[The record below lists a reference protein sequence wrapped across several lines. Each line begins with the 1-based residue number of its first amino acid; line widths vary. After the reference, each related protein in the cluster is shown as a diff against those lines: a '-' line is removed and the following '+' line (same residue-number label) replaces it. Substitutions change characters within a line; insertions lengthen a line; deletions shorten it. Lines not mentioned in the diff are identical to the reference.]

1 MLTAYFD
8 ESGHSKDPKSQ
19 FCGMGGFT
27 ADSTAWER
35 LSEVWRAA
43 LAEAGVSGAFHMRH
57 FAHRRGEFKGWT
69 EEQRQSLFG
78 KLVDVI
84 AEIDAVPTGCVISLD
99 DFNEAPPSLKT
110 FFKGPYFMA
119 FQMATRGAALEA
131 FPKDCRFELQ
141 TVDMVFA
148 EQKEFG
154 ATSCGTDGQER
165 QAGDAQRL
173 WLALKR
179 MTDYGRWMGSF
190 LTDSPENSPPLQAA
204 DLFAYEL
211 TKEFENLVKRPDD
224 DMRWALRRI
233 LTPTRE
239 RPKQLIQFYDSH
251 EMLRVY
257 LEATGQENNPKF
269 QAVLTKSWLLKTA
282 VRQLME
288 IRIRRAEGD
297 ASLHPL

>member
-1 MLTAYFD
+1 MTLTAYFD
-8 ESGHSKDPKSQ
+8 ESGHSKDPKSR
-19 FCGMGGFT
+19 FCGMGGLI
-27 ADSTAWER
+27 ANSAAWDR

-43 LAEAGVSGAFHMRH
+43 LADAGLSGPFHMRH

-69 EEQRQSLFG
+69 EEKRQSLFG

-84 AEIDAVPTGCVISLD
+84 IEIDAVPTGCVISLD
-99 DFNEAPPSLKT
+99 DFNGAPPRLQT

-119 FQMATRGAALEA
+119 FQMATRGAALQALPKE
-131 FPKDCRFELQ
+131 FPFEPQ
-141 TVDMVFA
+141 IVDMVFA

-154 ATSCGTDGQER
+154 AISCGTEGQER
-165 QAGDAQRL
+165 QAGNARQL
-173 WLALKR
+173 WLAMKK
-179 MTDYGRWMGSF
+179 MTDYGQWMGRFS
-190 LTDSPENSPPLQAA
+190 TDSPENSPPLQAA

-257 LEATGQENNPKF
+257 LEATGQESNPNF
-269 QAVLTKSWLLKTA
+269 QTVLTQSWLLKAA

-288 IRIRRAEGD
+288 TRIGKAMHKTN
-297 ASLHPL
+297 SV